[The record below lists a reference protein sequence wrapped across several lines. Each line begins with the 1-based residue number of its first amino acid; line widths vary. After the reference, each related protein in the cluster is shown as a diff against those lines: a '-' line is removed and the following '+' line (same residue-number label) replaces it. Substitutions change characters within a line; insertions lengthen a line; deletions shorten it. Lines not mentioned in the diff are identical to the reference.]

1 MARREHDYYPTPRWP
16 LARLLE
22 VLPLPDQVPWLEP
35 CVGDG
40 ALLRHVASLGYDVA
54 WRTND
59 LRDVPQPPG
68 SVLHSH
74 ARAEAWLRDHGQ
86 RDSVCL
92 TNPPFNAAFPIVVS
106 AVEVC
111 GIVVMLL
118 PTSWIGT
125 QGRTPWL
132 REHPP
137 AVYWIPERID
147 FLREDAHSASRNGN
161 QNYAWL
167 AWGLGHSENAFLA
180 DTPESERKRDEA
192 AVAGVAIPHQ
202 PTLFGEEY
210 AA

>member
-1 MARREHDYYPTPRWP
+1 MARREFDFYPTPRWP

-22 VLPLPDQVPWLEP
+22 ALPLPDHVPWLEP

-59 LRDVPQPPG
+59 LRAVPQPPG
-68 SVLHSH
+68 SVDH
-74 ARAEAWLRDHGQ
+74 ARSRADAWLRDQ
-86 RDSVCL
+86 PRASVCL
-92 TNPPFNAAFPIVVS
+92 TNPPFNAAFEIAVS
-106 AVEVC
+106 AVEC
-111 GIVVMLL
+111 CAIVVLLL

-137 AVYWIPERID
+137 AAFHIPERID
-147 FLREDAHSASRNGN
+147 FTRTDPDEKASHAP

-167 AWGLGHSENAFLA
+167 AWGLGHSNNAFLR
-180 DTPESERKRDEA
+180 DTPDSERKRDEA
-192 AVAGVAIPHQ
+192 AVAGVARPMQ